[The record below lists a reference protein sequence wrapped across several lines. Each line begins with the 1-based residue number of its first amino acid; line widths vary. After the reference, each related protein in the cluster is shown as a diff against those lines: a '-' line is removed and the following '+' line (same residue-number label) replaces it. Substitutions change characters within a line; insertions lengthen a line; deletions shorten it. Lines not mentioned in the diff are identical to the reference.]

1 MEKLLLFINS
11 LYLGMGAFFSFYVA
25 PVLFRVLEKA
35 QAGKVVEKVFPVY
48 FALGLVA
55 SLLTLFLG
63 FRIGRLLFSLALIN
77 TLLHT
82 LQLFYVLPTAHGLK
96 EVNYQAFM
104 KLHGVSMGINLLS
117 LLATLVICVYLTRR

>member
-48 FALGLVA
+48 FALGLVV

-63 FRIGRLLFSLALIN
+63 FRIGKLLFSLALIN
-77 TLLHT
+77 TLLHA
-82 LQLFYVLPTAHGLK
+82 LQLFYVLPTAHELK
-96 EVNYQAFM
+96 GVDYQAFM
-104 KLHGVSMGINLLS
+104 KLHGLSMGINLLS
-117 LLATLVICVYLTRR
+117 LLATLVICVYLIRR